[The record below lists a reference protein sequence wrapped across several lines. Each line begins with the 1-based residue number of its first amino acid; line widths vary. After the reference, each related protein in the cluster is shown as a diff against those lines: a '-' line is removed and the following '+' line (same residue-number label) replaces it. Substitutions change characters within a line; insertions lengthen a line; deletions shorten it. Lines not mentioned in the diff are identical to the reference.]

1 MTGASINIADVR
13 VNGGTQSR
21 TKIDLGVV
29 SDYAEAMR
37 EGAAFPPI
45 VVFFDGT
52 EYWLADGFH
61 RYRAYSDAQV
71 YDVPVDIRQGTQ
83 RDAILFSVGANAAHG
98 LRRTDADK
106 RQAIL
111 VLLADE
117 EWRHWSNR
125 EIARQCAVSPVTVA
139 RVKEDVAA
147 FHRGEARDDGG
158 KYRPGREVVFNS
170 HEVMKIPTVHVDS
183 ERTYT
188 TKHGSTAT
196 MQTAN
201 IGASSKADH
210 VPETPESQ
218 DSGPIESPGPE
229 KPADAPNDDQNALGT
244 TQRPAPSGLT
254 LEALEEDNAALREEV
269 ATLKAKLEKSE
280 AESKRLRALLADLQA
295 EDSHTVIRRLNG
307 EIEHLKS
314 KVFRESQAADRERN
328 KAYKLKKRV
337 EELEAMPIDMGA
349 AV

>member
-1 MTGASINIADVR
+1 MSTINIADVR

-37 EGAAFPPI
+37 EGATFPPI

-52 EYWLADGFH
+52 DYWLADGFH
-61 RYRAYSDAQV
+61 RYRAYSDAQI

-117 EWRHWSNR
+117 EWGHWSNR

-188 TKHGSTAT
+188 TKHGTTAT

-201 IGASSKADH
+201 IGASSKADQIAPE
-210 VPETPESQ
+210 PETPVV
-218 DSGPIESPGPE
+218 PE
-229 KPADAPNDDQNALGT
+229 VVAPE
-244 TQRPAPSGLT
+244 PAPASNADQGPAEPIDPAEAKERREIARMPDEAKADEIIGLRAD
-254 LEALEEDNAALREEV
+254 LRDEKAKNARLKKERDDLSSRLAEAL
-269 ATLKAKLEKSE
+269 ATDQGRTIS
-280 AESKRLRALLADLQA
+280 LLQKQLQA
-295 EDSHTVIRRLNG
+295 AKFSRDEAMSSAKRMEYR
-307 EIEHLKS
+307 
-314 KVFRESQAADRERN
+314 
-328 KAYKLKKRV
+328 LKKAEARV
-337 EELEAMPIDMGA
+337 KELESMEVSFP
-349 AV
+349 